1 MRVILSIFALS
12 MFLACQE
19 ETISNVRQCG
29 RMTISD
35 ALPVQFWLTECETF
49 NEYEAQGVHHVCWCQ
64 PWNCDDEIVVQF
76 QDEAAQEFFLTAL
89 SSEEVVIFSQQFSE
103 IQSGVYQLSFIPQDE
118 DICDEQ
124 IRLLINSDANAQKVV
139 APSAWTEL
147 GGAWTTKTAT
157 QFTLVDAVY
166 PPGPVDSYQELDLEV
181 GDKISFDITVTLS
194 GTITGIFYAFVLTDE
209 SLNACSLSVQQSLV
223 SGTNTYTVTLTATQ
237 EATRIQI
244 TVGAIGGSG
253 TTDLTLTFPVGEVL
267 KVADV
272 DILAKSD
279 CLDIQTAHDET
290 TFFEYSNQRNFDG
303 LIYANDSP
311 DTTFGIRVPCRFF
324 HQVEPEEDD
333 AMELT
338 SSIITTSSQVKTQR
352 LLEVKHVPYYF
363 HKKLRRVLKHQT
375 LTIFDKAWKKEE
387 KYEVNE
393 GNKRWPLKS
402 ATCLLTE
409 KNSVVRN
416 VL

>member
-1 MRVILSIFALS
+1 

-19 ETISNVRQCG
+19 ETISNFRQCG

-35 ALPVQFWLTECETF
+35 ALPVQFWLNECETF
-49 NEYEAQGVHHVCWCQ
+49 NEYEAQGVHHVCWCA

-76 QDEAAQEFFLTAL
+76 QHTTGLSMLLLAKDENGEYIYEA
-89 SSEEVVIFSQQFSE
+89 VIPE
-103 IQSGVYQLSFIPQDE
+103 IQSGVYQTSLIPENQ
-118 DICDEQ
+118 DICDELVQ
-124 IRLLINSDANAQKVV
+124 LLLSTDDSITRLL
-139 APSAWTEL
+139 APSDWDDGVEAFDSKSATE
-147 GGAWTTKTAT
+147 
-157 QFTLVDAVY
+157 FT
-166 PPGPVDSYQELDLEV
+166 
-181 GDKISFDITVTLS
+181 
-194 GTITGIFYAFVLTDE
+194 E
-209 SLNACSLSVQQSLV
+209 SALV
-223 SGTNTYTVTLTATQ
+223 SGDNEVSATMPIIIPEGAIVSLTFTIDISGTWAPSSQGVFVSFTLRDGLDSNVSTGTISLADKFITANGSYTFTETLTAT
-237 EATRIQI
+237 ATTATLKISLLGAISGTAAVDI
-244 TVGAIGGSG
+244 TVPAGQILYISN
-253 TTDLTLTFPVGEVL
+253 DS
-267 KVADV
+267 
-272 DILAKSD
+272 ILAKSD